1 MIDKDKIKEIISLAF
16 NVKIEDIK
24 DTSNF
29 IEDLGADSLCI
40 AELIYNME
48 DHFKVKIPTEKIR
61 KLKTVKDIMD
71 YLGGNI

>member
-1 MIDKDKIKEIISLAF
+1 MVNKDKIKEIISLAF

-24 DTSNF
+24 DNSNF

-48 DHFKVKIPTEKIR
+48 DHFKVKIPTEEIR
-61 KLKTVKDIMD
+61 KFKTVKDIMD